1 MGILP
6 RTELVVLP
14 FVYIFLKKKLTTVG
28 NYQRKEIKIELK
40 KTMLSNVESL
50 QILISVSNHLTSMT
64 LKLREIMCKFSQT
77 WLNRN
82 WQVSVASRR
91 GVDIRQYI

>member
-6 RTELVVLP
+6 KTELVVLP